1 MKYYRFRDVHVTFSI
16 LRRKSQNS
24 DIPAGK
30 GCSGVI
36 AQTNPLAKISLWCQ
50 NMNHASDRIIG

>member
-1 MKYYRFRDVHVTFSI
+1 MSHKY
-16 LRRKSQNS
+16 LGRKSQNS
-24 DIPAGK
+24 DIAGK

-50 NMNHASDRIIG
+50 NMNHASDRIIGLVAIKTGCF

>member
-1 MKYYRFRDVHVTFSI
+1 MSRKY
-16 LRRKSQNS
+16 LRRKSQSS
-24 DIPAGK
+24 DILAGK

-50 NMNHASDRIIG
+50 NMNHASDRIIGLVAIKIGCF